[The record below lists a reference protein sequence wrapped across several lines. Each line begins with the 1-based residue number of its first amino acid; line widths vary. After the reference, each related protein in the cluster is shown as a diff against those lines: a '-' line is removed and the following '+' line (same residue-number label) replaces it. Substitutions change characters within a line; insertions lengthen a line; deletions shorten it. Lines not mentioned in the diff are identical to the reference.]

1 MIAPNFIDL
10 TGKAFGRL
18 TVLSLA
24 FKNHYKKLV
33 WNCSCSCG
41 NELQVVGANLRN
53 GFSQSCGCLRKEV
66 SRRTMTTHGMSFT
79 PLHRVWTQMKN
90 RCSNPKDDGYHN
102 YGGRGIKVCSRWRRS
117 FLAFL
122 SDMGQRPEG
131 YTIERIDNDGDYT
144 PKNCRWAT
152 RKEQAANTRRKAA

>member
-1 MIAPNFIDL
+1 
-10 TGKAFGRL
+10 
-18 TVLSLA
+18 
-24 FKNHYKKLV
+24 
-33 WNCSCSCG
+33 
-41 NELQVVGANLRN
+41 
-53 GFSQSCGCLRKEV
+53 
-66 SRRTMTTHGMSFT
+66 
-79 PLHRVWTQMKN
+79 MKN